1 MECAH
6 VSLSLRFEQF
16 VKHTGLSNEA
26 AEIVSI
32 ASRHGKAS
40 LRPDASSWRTS
51 SSPRMPSKLL
61 PGCVLTMN
69 ILVIQS
75 DARGKFA
82 ATALSPIRWDKV
94 PPPGSSL
101 TQQHESHTTTC
112 RKRVRRVSST
122 STLAW
127 SRNASRCPNSGVFD
141 RQADLCHLAKC
152 GCLWD
157 KSPDRS
163 KRSNHDPCVGPASA
177 RLALALCALVEHVA
191 QNIVVA
197 VFVHVM
203 NAHVSVQSQPS
214 STSLFA
220 RSKRTYRCR
229 LSGRGYL
236 CSRSGQ
242 NGHT

>member
-40 LRPDASSWRTS
+40 LRRDASSWRTG
-51 SSPRMPSKLL
+51 SSPRMPSKVV

-75 DARGKFA
+75 DARGEVRCNCPVAHQMGQSASARK
-82 ATALSPIRWDKV
+82 
-94 PPPGSSL
+94 
-101 TQQHESHTTTC
+101 QSHTTTC

-127 SRNASRCPNSGVFD
+127 SRNASRWPNSGVFD

-163 KRSNHDPCVGPASA
+163 ERSNHDPCVGPASA